1 MQREFLK
8 AYESKQLNQASIR
21 TVKRLIEQRRCL
33 GKTLKTPYDGARKN
47 LRTTEG
53 MVNAFRKES
62 QRQRVMVKKARVC
75 EAKLLILSAAF
86 KRLMSDENFVLLL
99 RAEGLT
105 SMPKCLAQM
114 INQDMKDAA

>member
-1 MQREFLK
+1 
-8 AYESKQLNQASIR
+8 
-21 TVKRLIEQRRCL
+21 
-33 GKTLKTPYDGARKN
+33 
-47 LRTTEG
+47 
-53 MVNAFRKES
+53 
-62 QRQRVMVKKARVC
+62 MVKKARVC